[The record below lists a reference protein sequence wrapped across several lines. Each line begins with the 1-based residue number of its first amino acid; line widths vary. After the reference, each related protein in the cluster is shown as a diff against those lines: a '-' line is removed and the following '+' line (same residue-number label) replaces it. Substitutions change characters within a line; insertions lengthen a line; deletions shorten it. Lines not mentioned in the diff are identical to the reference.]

1 MGRRKTTDRTPR
13 QRFLARV
20 CAEHGVTWADIA
32 AALGVSSSTVQR
44 WATGEE
50 SGVVN
55 EALVEMALREDG
67 R

>member
-20 CAEHGVTWADIA
+20 CAEYGATWADIA

-44 WATGEE
+44 WASGEE

>member
-1 MGRRKTTDRTPR
+1 
-13 QRFLARV
+13 
-20 CAEHGVTWADIA
+20 VTWADIA

-55 EALVEMALREDG
+55 EALVEMAMREDG